1 MSWAVDAK
9 CCSMHNIC
17 RPYTQEEVFYLD
29 TNSESNLDTR
39 GVPIMGLTS
48 EEVRKRIDNG
58 QTNHTDISTQKTVGQ
73 IVKSNLLTY
82 FNLIFLILTVLLCIV
97 GSFRNLTFLPVI
109 IGNTVIGIFQELRA
123 KKTLDKMSMLNA
135 PHSIVVRDGEQQQ
148 IQSEELVKDD
158 IIILSAGNQI
168 CADATVLSGSISVN
182 EALLTGESDEIKKK
196 SGDRLMSGSF
206 VVSGQ
211 CYAKLDKVGNESY
224 ISQLTAQAKAMGD
237 GEQSEMIRYI
247 NKLVKWVGIIIIP
260 VGIILFCQAYIMNGE
275 TFKKSVVSMVAA
287 VLGMIPEGLYLL
299 TTVALALSTIRL
311 AKKQVLLHD
320 MKSIET
326 LARVDVLCVDK
337 TGTITEPG
345 MQVTELVISGRCG
358 DAEMDKRAFAHLL
371 ADYSAVIE
379 DNNATMEAIRA
390 YVAKNE
396 IEKGSRTLLKTQ
408 PFTSANKYSKVSFVE
423 GDYMLGAPEFI
434 MKDRYEEIS
443 EEIEEYQSKGY
454 RVLLMAESGVSY
466 IENNDDKDADDSKN
480 INGENSIGSIR
491 PLGGISPIGY
501 IVLSNPIRENA
512 ESTFTYFKEQ
522 GVAIKV
528 ISGDNPATVSEVA
541 KRAGIDG
548 AENYVDASTL
558 ASEKDITEAVDKY
571 TVFGRVTPK
580 QKQLI
585 VRALQKQKH
594 TVAMT
599 GDGVND
605 ILALKEADCGIALGS
620 GVGAAKSVSEVVLT
634 NNDFSTLPEIVNEGR
649 RVVNNIERVASMYLI
664 KTTYSL
670 LLSLSSI
677 ILSYEYPF
685 YPIQLSL
692 ISAICVGIPSFFLAL
707 EPNYNKVGKDFIVNV
722 FRNALPNGIMV
733 MLNIFIIIMFCSIFG
748 QDFNNYRLVV
758 VSLTGLI
765 TLRLLYTICKP
776 LNLWR
781 KILLIFCSIS
791 FFELLILLP
800 DLFLVSKFGI
810 VSIIFILVLG
820 FVDTYVIDFFRELYD
835 KIVNKVRNLKNE
847 RKERKEK
854 NKLS

>member
-1 MSWAVDAK
+1 MSWAADAK
-9 CCSMHNIC
+9 CCVVHNIC

-48 EEVRKRIDNG
+48 EEVRVRIDNG

-196 SGDRLMSGSF
+196 SGDGLMSGSF

-211 CYAKLDKVGNESY
+211 CYAKLDKVGNESC
-224 ISQLTAQAKAMGD
+224 ISKLTAQAKAMGD

-371 ADYSAVIE
+371 ADYSSVIE

-390 YVAKNE
+390 YVDKNE

-434 MKDRYEEIS
+434 MKDRYDEIS

-454 RVLLMAESGVSY
+454 RVLLMAESG
-466 IENNDDKDADDSKN
+466 NDSSGLEKSF
-480 INGENSIGSIR
+480 
-491 PLGGISPIGY
+491 GGISPIGY

-558 ASEKDITEAVDKY
+558 ASEKDIAEAVDKY

-605 ILALKEADCGIALGS
+605 ILAMKDADCSIAMASGS
-620 GVGAAKSVSEVVLT
+620 EAAAQAAQTVLLDSDFGRMPYVVY
-634 NNDFSTLPEIVNEGR
+634 EGR
-649 RVVNNIERVASMYLI
+649 QVVNNIQRSASLFLVKNI
-664 KTTYSL
+664 FSL
-670 LLSLSSI
+670 LMAIFSAVFAI
-677 ILSYEYPF
+677 TYPLE
-685 YPIQLSL
+685 PSQISL
-692 ISAICVGIPSFFLAL
+692 ISMFTIGLPGFLLAL
-707 EPNYNKVGKDFIVNV
+707 EPNRNRIEGNFMANV
-722 FRNALPNGIMV
+722 MLKALPAGLTDVLSVGALVICGQVFNLPSEDIATAGTMLLAVVGFMIIIKISHPFNKMKYGVLIINIVGLLFCGLFLGKLFAIDSISNICFLLMV
-733 MLNIFIIIMFCSIFG
+733 VFAFAAESMFRYLTLFVEKLSSFFGDEKNRRKIRRKIRKYNIF
-748 QDFNNYRLVV
+748 
-758 VSLTGLI
+758 
-765 TLRLLYTICKP
+765 K
-776 LNLWR
+776 
-781 KILLIFCSIS
+781 
-791 FFELLILLP
+791 
-800 DLFLVSKFGI
+800 
-810 VSIIFILVLG
+810 
-820 FVDTYVIDFFRELYD
+820 
-835 KIVNKVRNLKNE
+835 
-847 RKERKEK
+847 
-854 NKLS
+854 

>member
-1 MSWAVDAK
+1 M
-9 CCSMHNIC
+9 N
-17 RPYTQEEVFYLD
+17 
-29 TNSESNLDTR
+29 TNTDSNLDTR
-39 GVPIMGLTS
+39 GVSILGLTS
-48 EEVRKRIDNG
+48 DEVRERVEKG
-58 QTNHTDISTQKTVGQ
+58 LTNHADISTQKTVGQ
-73 IVKSNLLTY
+73 IIKSNLLTY

-135 PHSIVVRDGEQQQ
+135 PHSIVVRDGEQKQ

-168 CADATVLSGSISVN
+168 CADATVLSGSVSVN
-182 EALLTGESDEIKKK
+182 ESLLTGESDEIKKA
-196 SGDRLMSGSF
+196 SGDNLMSGSF

-211 CYAKLDKVGNESY
+211 CYAKLEKVGNESY
-224 ISQLTAQAKAMGD
+224 ISKLTAQAKAMGE

-260 VGIILFCQAYIMNGE
+260 VGAILFCQAYLFNHE
-275 TFKKSVVSMVAA
+275 TFGKSVVSMVAA

-345 MQVTELVISGRCG
+345 MQVTDLVISGKCV
-358 DAEMDKRAFAHLL
+358 DEKMDKRAFTHLL

-390 YVAKNE
+390 YMDKNE
-396 IEKGSRTLLKTQ
+396 IEKGNRTLLKTQ

-434 MKDRYEEIS
+434 MKEKYDDIS
-443 EEIEEYQSKGY
+443 DEIEEYQKKGY
-454 RVLLMAESGVSY
+454 RVLLLAE
-466 IENNDDKDADDSKN
+466 A
-480 INGENSIGSIR
+480 GEV
-491 PLGGISPIGY
+491 SPIGY

-512 ESTFTYFKEQ
+512 EKTFTYFKEQ

-548 AENYVDASTL
+548 AESYVDASTL
-558 ASEKDITEAVDKY
+558 SSERDIAEAVGKY

-585 VRALQKQKH
+585 VRALQKEKH

-605 ILALKEADCGIALGS
+605 ILAMKDADCSIAMASGS
-620 GVGAAKSVSEVVLT
+620 EAAAQAAQTVLLDSDFGRMPYVV
-634 NNDFSTLPEIVNEGR
+634 FEGR
-649 RVVNNIERVASMYLI
+649 QVVNNIQRSASLFLVKNI
-664 KTTYSL
+664 FSL
-670 LLSLSSI
+670 LMAIFSAVFAI
-677 ILSYEYPF
+677 TYPLE
-685 YPIQLSL
+685 PSQISL
-692 ISAICVGIPSFFLAL
+692 ISMFTIGFPGFLLAL
-707 EPNYNKVGKDFIVNV
+707 EPNRNRIEGNFMANV
-722 FRNALPNGIMV
+722 MLKALPAGLTDVLSVGALVICGQVFNLPSEDIATASTMLLAVVGFMIIIKISHPFNKMKYGVLLINIVGLLFCGIFLGKLFAIESISSICFLLMV
-733 MLNIFIIIMFCSIFG
+733 VFAFAAESMFRYLTLLVEKFSSFFGDAKNRRKIRRKIRKYNIF
-748 QDFNNYRLVV
+748 
-758 VSLTGLI
+758 
-765 TLRLLYTICKP
+765 K
-776 LNLWR
+776 
-781 KILLIFCSIS
+781 
-791 FFELLILLP
+791 
-800 DLFLVSKFGI
+800 
-810 VSIIFILVLG
+810 
-820 FVDTYVIDFFRELYD
+820 
-835 KIVNKVRNLKNE
+835 
-847 RKERKEK
+847 
-854 NKLS
+854 

>member
-9 CCSMHNIC
+9 CCLMHNIC
-17 RPYTQEEVFYLD
+17 RSYTQEEVFYLD

-48 EEVRKRIDNG
+48 EEVRERIDNG

-182 EALLTGESDEIKKK
+182 EALLTGESDEIMKR
-196 SGDRLMSGSF
+196 SGDGLMSGSF

-224 ISQLTAQAKAMGD
+224 ISKLTAQAKAMGD

-390 YVAKNE
+390 HVAKNE

-434 MKDRYEEIS
+434 MKDRYDEIS

-454 RVLLMAESGVSY
+454 RVLLMAESG
-466 IENNDDKDADDSKN
+466 NDSSGLEKSF
-480 INGENSIGSIR
+480 
-491 PLGGISPIGY
+491 GGISPIGY

-558 ASEKDITEAVDKY
+558 ASEKDIAEAVDKY

-605 ILALKEADCGIALGS
+605 ILAMKDADCSIAMASGS
-620 GVGAAKSVSEVVLT
+620 EAAAQAAQTVLLDSDFGRMPYVVY
-634 NNDFSTLPEIVNEGR
+634 EGR
-649 RVVNNIERVASMYLI
+649 QVVNNIQRSASLFLVKNI
-664 KTTYSL
+664 FSL
-670 LLSLSSI
+670 LMAIFSAVFAI
-677 ILSYEYPF
+677 TYPLE
-685 YPIQLSL
+685 PSQISL
-692 ISAICVGIPSFFLAL
+692 ISMFTIGLPGFLLAL
-707 EPNYNKVGKDFIVNV
+707 EPNRNRIEGNFMANV
-722 FRNALPNGIMV
+722 MLKALPAGLTDVLSVGALVICGQVFNLPSEDIATAGTMLLAVVGFMIIIKISHPFNKMKYGVLIINIVGLLFCGLFLGKLFAIDSISNICFLLMVVFAFAAESMFRYLTLFVEKLSSFFGDEKNRRKIRRKIMKY
-733 MLNIFIIIMFCSIFG
+733 NIF
-748 QDFNNYRLVV
+748 
-758 VSLTGLI
+758 
-765 TLRLLYTICKP
+765 K
-776 LNLWR
+776 
-781 KILLIFCSIS
+781 
-791 FFELLILLP
+791 
-800 DLFLVSKFGI
+800 
-810 VSIIFILVLG
+810 
-820 FVDTYVIDFFRELYD
+820 
-835 KIVNKVRNLKNE
+835 
-847 RKERKEK
+847 
-854 NKLS
+854 

>member
-1 MSWAVDAK
+1 MN
-9 CCSMHNIC
+9 NIC

-29 TNSESNLDTR
+29 TNSENNLDTR
-39 GVPIMGLTS
+39 GVPIIGLTS
-48 EEVRKRIDNG
+48 EEVRERIDKG
-58 QTNHTDISTQKTVGQ
+58 LTNHTDISTQKTVGQ

-434 MKDRYEEIS
+434 MKDRYEDIS

-454 RVLLMAESGVSY
+454 RVLLMAESG
-466 IENNDDKDADDSKN
+466 ED
-480 INGENSIGSIR
+480 SIGSVR

-605 ILALKEADCGIALGS
+605 ILAMKDADCSIAMASGS
-620 GVGAAKSVSEVVLT
+620 EAAAQAAQTVLLDSDFGRMPYVV
-634 NNDFSTLPEIVNEGR
+634 FEGR
-649 RVVNNIERVASMYLI
+649 QVVNNIQRSASLFLVKNI
-664 KTTYSL
+664 FSL
-670 LLSLSSI
+670 LMAIFSAI
-677 ILSYEYPF
+677 FAITYPLE
-685 YPIQLSL
+685 PSQISL
-692 ISAICVGIPSFFLAL
+692 ISMFTIGLPGFLLAL
-707 EPNYNKVGKDFIVNV
+707 EPNRDRIEGNFMVNV
-722 FRNALPNGIMV
+722 MLKALPAGLTDVLSVGALVICGQVFNLPSEDIATAGTMLLAVVGFMIIIKISHPFNKMKYGVLLINIIGLLFCGLFLGRLFAIESISNICFLLMV
-733 MLNIFIIIMFCSIFG
+733 VLAFAAESMFRYLTLFVEKLSSFFGDEKNRRKIRRKIRKYNIF
-748 QDFNNYRLVV
+748 
-758 VSLTGLI
+758 
-765 TLRLLYTICKP
+765 K
-776 LNLWR
+776 
-781 KILLIFCSIS
+781 
-791 FFELLILLP
+791 
-800 DLFLVSKFGI
+800 
-810 VSIIFILVLG
+810 
-820 FVDTYVIDFFRELYD
+820 
-835 KIVNKVRNLKNE
+835 
-847 RKERKEK
+847 
-854 NKLS
+854 

>member
-1 MSWAVDAK
+1 M
-9 CCSMHNIC
+9 N
-17 RPYTQEEVFYLD
+17 
-29 TNSESNLDTR
+29 TNTDSNLDTR
-39 GVPIMGLTS
+39 GVPILGLTS
-48 EEVRKRIDNG
+48 DEVRERVEKG
-58 QTNHTDISTQKTVGQ
+58 LTNHADISTQKTVGQ
-73 IVKSNLLTY
+73 IIKSNLLTY

-135 PHSIVVRDGEQQQ
+135 PHSIVVRDGEQKQ

-168 CADATVLSGSISVN
+168 CADATVLSGSVSVN
-182 EALLTGESDEIKKK
+182 ESLLTGESDEIKKA
-196 SGDRLMSGSF
+196 SGDNLMSGSF

-211 CYAKLDKVGNESY
+211 CYAKLEKVGNESY
-224 ISQLTAQAKAMGD
+224 ISKLTAQAKAMGE

-260 VGIILFCQAYIMNGE
+260 VGAILFCQAYLFNHE
-275 TFKKSVVSMVAA
+275 TFGKSVVSMVAA

-345 MQVTELVISGRCG
+345 MQVTDLVISGKCV
-358 DAEMDKRAFAHLL
+358 DEKMDKRAFTHLL

-390 YVAKNE
+390 YMDKNE

-434 MKDRYEEIS
+434 MKEKYDDIS
-443 EEIEEYQSKGY
+443 DEIEEYQKKGY
-454 RVLLMAESGVSY
+454 RVLLLAE
-466 IENNDDKDADDSKN
+466 A
-480 INGENSIGSIR
+480 GEV
-491 PLGGISPIGY
+491 SPIGY

-512 ESTFTYFKEQ
+512 EKTFTYFKEQ

-548 AENYVDASTL
+548 AESYVDASTL
-558 ASEKDITEAVDKY
+558 SSERDIAEAVGKY

-585 VRALQKQKH
+585 VRALQKEKH

-605 ILALKEADCGIALGS
+605 ILAMKDADCSIAMASGS
-620 GVGAAKSVSEVVLT
+620 EAAAQAAQTVLLDSDFGRMPYVV
-634 NNDFSTLPEIVNEGR
+634 FEGR
-649 RVVNNIERVASMYLI
+649 QVVNNIQRSASLFLVKNI
-664 KTTYSL
+664 FSL
-670 LLSLSSI
+670 LMAIFSAVFAI
-677 ILSYEYPF
+677 TYPLE
-685 YPIQLSL
+685 PSQISL
-692 ISAICVGIPSFFLAL
+692 ISMFTIGFPGFLLAL
-707 EPNYNKVGKDFIVNV
+707 EPNRNRIEGNFMANV
-722 FRNALPNGIMV
+722 MLKALPAGLTDVLSVGALVICGQVFNLPSEDIATASTMLLAVVGFMIIIKISHPFNKIKYGVLLINIVGLLFCGIFLGKLFAIESISSICFLLMV
-733 MLNIFIIIMFCSIFG
+733 VFAFAAESMFRYLTLLVEKLSSFFGDAKNRRKIRRKIRKYNIF
-748 QDFNNYRLVV
+748 
-758 VSLTGLI
+758 
-765 TLRLLYTICKP
+765 K
-776 LNLWR
+776 
-781 KILLIFCSIS
+781 
-791 FFELLILLP
+791 
-800 DLFLVSKFGI
+800 
-810 VSIIFILVLG
+810 
-820 FVDTYVIDFFRELYD
+820 
-835 KIVNKVRNLKNE
+835 
-847 RKERKEK
+847 
-854 NKLS
+854 

>member
-1 MSWAVDAK
+1 MSWVVDAK
-9 CCSMHNIC
+9 CCLMHNIC
-17 RPYTQEEVFYLD
+17 RSYTQEEVFYLD

-48 EEVRKRIDNG
+48 EEVRERIDNG

-196 SGDRLMSGSF
+196 SGDGLMSGSF

-224 ISQLTAQAKAMGD
+224 ISKLTAQAKAMGD

-345 MQVTELVISGRCG
+345 MQVTELVISGRCS
-358 DAEMDKRAFAHLL
+358 DDEMDKRAFAHLL

-434 MKDRYEEIS
+434 MKDRYDEIS

-454 RVLLMAESGVSY
+454 RVLLMAESG
-466 IENNDDKDADDSKN
+466 NDSSGLEKSF
-480 INGENSIGSIR
+480 
-491 PLGGISPIGY
+491 GGISPIGY

-605 ILALKEADCGIALGS
+605 ILAMKDADCSIAMASGS
-620 GVGAAKSVSEVVLT
+620 EAAAQAAQTVLLDSDFGRMPYVVY
-634 NNDFSTLPEIVNEGR
+634 EGR
-649 RVVNNIERVASMYLI
+649 QVVNNIQRSASLFLVKNI
-664 KTTYSL
+664 FSL
-670 LLSLSSI
+670 LMAIFSAI
-677 ILSYEYPF
+677 FAITYPLE
-685 YPIQLSL
+685 PSQISL
-692 ISAICVGIPSFFLAL
+692 ISMFTIGLPGFLLAL
-707 EPNYNKVGKDFIVNV
+707 EPNRNRIEGNFMANV
-722 FRNALPNGIMV
+722 MLKALPAGLTDVLSVGALVICGQVFNLPSEDIATAGT
-733 MLNIFIIIMFCSIFG
+733 MLLAVVGFMIIIKISHPFNKMKYGVLIINIVGLLFCGLFLGKLFAIESISNICFLLMIVFAFAAESMFRYLTLFVEKLSSFFGDEKNRKKIKRKIRKYNIF
-748 QDFNNYRLVV
+748 
-758 VSLTGLI
+758 
-765 TLRLLYTICKP
+765 K
-776 LNLWR
+776 
-781 KILLIFCSIS
+781 
-791 FFELLILLP
+791 
-800 DLFLVSKFGI
+800 
-810 VSIIFILVLG
+810 
-820 FVDTYVIDFFRELYD
+820 
-835 KIVNKVRNLKNE
+835 
-847 RKERKEK
+847 
-854 NKLS
+854 

>member
-29 TNSESNLDTR
+29 TNSENNLDTR
-39 GVPIMGLTS
+39 GVPIIGLTS
-48 EEVRKRIDNG
+48 EEVRERIDKG
-58 QTNHTDISTQKTVGQ
+58 LTNHTDISTQKTVGQ

-168 CADATVLSGSISVN
+168 CADATVLSGSIAVN

-390 YVAKNE
+390 YVDKNE

-434 MKDRYEEIS
+434 MKDRYDEIS

-454 RVLLMAESGVSY
+454 RVLLMAESG
-466 IENNDDKDADDSKN
+466 DDSSGLEK
-480 INGENSIGSIR
+480 SF
-491 PLGGISPIGY
+491 GGISPIGY

-605 ILALKEADCGIALGS
+605 ILAMKDADCSIAMASGS
-620 GVGAAKSVSEVVLT
+620 EAAAQAAQTVLLDSDFGRMPYVVY
-634 NNDFSTLPEIVNEGR
+634 EGR
-649 RVVNNIERVASMYLI
+649 QVVNNIQRSASLFLVKNI
-664 KTTYSL
+664 FSL
-670 LLSLSSI
+670 LMAIFSAVFAI
-677 ILSYEYPF
+677 TYPLE
-685 YPIQLSL
+685 PSQISL
-692 ISAICVGIPSFFLAL
+692 ISMFTIGLPGFLLAL
-707 EPNYNKVGKDFIVNV
+707 EPNRDRIEGNFMVNV
-722 FRNALPNGIMV
+722 MLKALPAGLTDVLSVGALVICGQVFNLPSEDIATAGTMLLAVVGFMIIIKISHPFNKMKYGVLLINIIGLLFCGLFLGRLFAIESISNICFLLMV
-733 MLNIFIIIMFCSIFG
+733 VFAFAAESMFRYLTLFVEKLSSFFGDEKNRRKIRRKIRKYNIF
-748 QDFNNYRLVV
+748 
-758 VSLTGLI
+758 
-765 TLRLLYTICKP
+765 K
-776 LNLWR
+776 
-781 KILLIFCSIS
+781 
-791 FFELLILLP
+791 
-800 DLFLVSKFGI
+800 
-810 VSIIFILVLG
+810 
-820 FVDTYVIDFFRELYD
+820 
-835 KIVNKVRNLKNE
+835 
-847 RKERKEK
+847 
-854 NKLS
+854 

>member
-9 CCSMHNIC
+9 CCLMHNIC
-17 RPYTQEEVFYLD
+17 RSYTQEEVFYLD

-48 EEVRKRIDNG
+48 EEVRERIDNG

-196 SGDRLMSGSF
+196 SGDGLMSGSF

-345 MQVTELVISGRCG
+345 MQVTELVISGRCS

-371 ADYSAVIE
+371 ADYSSVIE

-390 YVAKNE
+390 YVDKNE

-434 MKDRYEEIS
+434 MKDRYDEIS

-454 RVLLMAESGVSY
+454 RVLLMAESG
-466 IENNDDKDADDSKN
+466 NDSSGLEKSF
-480 INGENSIGSIR
+480 
-491 PLGGISPIGY
+491 GGISPIGY

-528 ISGDNPATVSEVA
+528 ISGDNSATVSEVA

-558 ASEKDITEAVDKY
+558 ASEKDIAEAVDKY

-580 QKQLI
+580 QKQFI

-605 ILALKEADCGIALGS
+605 ILAMKDADCSIAMASGS
-620 GVGAAKSVSEVVLT
+620 EAAAQAAQTVLLDSDFGRMPYVV
-634 NNDFSTLPEIVNEGR
+634 FEGR
-649 RVVNNIERVASMYLI
+649 QVVNNIQRSASLFLVKNI
-664 KTTYSL
+664 FSL
-670 LLSLSSI
+670 LMAIFSAVFAI
-677 ILSYEYPF
+677 TYPLE
-685 YPIQLSL
+685 PSQISL
-692 ISAICVGIPSFFLAL
+692 ISMFTIGLPGFLLAL
-707 EPNYNKVGKDFIVNV
+707 EPNRNRIEGNFMANV
-722 FRNALPNGIMV
+722 MLKALPAGLTDVLSVGALVICGQVFNLPSEDIATAGTMLLAVVGFMIIIKISHPFNKMKYGVLLINIVGLLFCGLFLGRLFAIESISNICFLLMV
-733 MLNIFIIIMFCSIFG
+733 VFAFAAESMFRYLTLFVEKLSSFFGDEKNRRKIRRKIRKYNIF
-748 QDFNNYRLVV
+748 
-758 VSLTGLI
+758 
-765 TLRLLYTICKP
+765 K
-776 LNLWR
+776 
-781 KILLIFCSIS
+781 
-791 FFELLILLP
+791 
-800 DLFLVSKFGI
+800 
-810 VSIIFILVLG
+810 
-820 FVDTYVIDFFRELYD
+820 
-835 KIVNKVRNLKNE
+835 
-847 RKERKEK
+847 
-854 NKLS
+854 